1 MSQRESPFDARRCVK
16 RLTSAAEEQAWNQA
30 QLTQPLQ
37 HPMIRAWLPSE
48 PAIVFGCSQRLIYEE
63 ALEKAPPAT
72 TLLIRRAGG
81 GAVLSGPWM
90 LSLSVLLPTSCA
102 LIDLGLLGLFKW
114 LAEHHVAALRQ
125 FGIPAIAASPTEP
138 VPLVTDPA
146 LKWAC
151 FANLGPWEIVA
162 HGRKLA
168 GLAQFHSRNGIL
180 LSSGI
185 LLEQPD
191 WQLMSTPLGYSPEA
205 ADALQK
211 RTVGCDAY
219 CADSAL
225 GEHLA
230 ALLADRIASDPRI
243 YAKQPVENAA

>member
-1 MSQRESPFDARRCVK
+1 MNHRESPVDVQMCVN
-16 RLTSAAEEQAWNQA
+16 RIASAAEEQDWNQG
-30 QLTQPLQ
+30 QLAQPLQ
-37 HPMIRAWLPSE
+37 QPMIRAWLPSD
-48 PAIVFGCSQRLIYEE
+48 PAIVFGCSQRRIYEE
-63 ALEKAPPAT
+63 TLEKAPPAT

-114 LAEHHVAALRQ
+114 LAAHHVAALRQ

-138 VPLVTDPA
+138 EPLVTDPA

-162 HGRKLA
+162 QGRKLA

-191 WQLMSTPLGYSPEA
+191 LQLLSTPLGYPPET
-205 ADALQK
+205 ADTLQK

-219 CADSAL
+219 CADRDL

-230 ALLADRIASDPRI
+230 AVLVARIVGDPRLLASR
-243 YAKQPVENAA
+243 PVENAA